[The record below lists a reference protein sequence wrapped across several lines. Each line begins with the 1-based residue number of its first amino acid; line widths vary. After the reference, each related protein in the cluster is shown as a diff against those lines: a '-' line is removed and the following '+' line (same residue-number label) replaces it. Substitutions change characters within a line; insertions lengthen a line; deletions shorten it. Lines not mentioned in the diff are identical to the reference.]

1 MQVCA
6 AQTGRECGSSASGYS
21 INARRDA
28 ARGHCPHRRLTQGH
42 DHAPTTLPN
51 KRVWNEVWNCER
63 SGVSV
68 DGNTHRKEM
77 YIMTTDTPV
86 KKPATAKKTGL
97 AVAAPASTVTKTGAK
112 PAPKP
117 AAKAAPAE
125 LAKTAAPLVK
135 VKANT
140 LKIKDVLEQV
150 ATSQGGK
157 KKGMK
162 EVVEA
167 TLTAL
172 GAAFARGDAVNLPG
186 FGRAR
191 VAQVEDAAAGKPAT
205 IKLKSGTATGQKQGK
220 KQGLADLGD

>member
-1 MQVCA
+1 MPV
-6 AQTGRECGSSASGYS
+6 
-21 INARRDA
+21 
-28 ARGHCPHRRLTQGH
+28 
-42 DHAPTTLPN
+42 
-51 KRVWNEVWNCER
+51 
-63 SGVSV
+63 
-68 DGNTHRKEM
+68 
-77 YIMTTDTPV
+77 DTPV

-97 AVAAPASTVTKTGAK
+97 AVAASATTVTKTGGTPMA
-112 PAPKP
+112 KP

-125 LAKTAAPLVK
+125 LAKAPAAPLVK

-191 VAQVEDAAAGKPAT
+191 VAQAEDAAAGKPAT
-205 IKLKSGTATGQKQGK
+205 IKLKSGTGNAQKKLG

>member
-1 MQVCA
+1 V
-6 AQTGRECGSSASGYS
+6 
-21 INARRDA
+21 
-28 ARGHCPHRRLTQGH
+28 
-42 DHAPTTLPN
+42 
-51 KRVWNEVWNCER
+51 KFNC
-63 SGVSV
+63 
-68 DGNTHRKEM
+68 HRKGLSM
-77 YIMTTDTPV
+77 MPADTPV

-97 AVAAPASTVTKTGAK
+97 AVASPTKAPSKSGGMPVAK
-112 PAPKP
+112 Q

-125 LAKTAAPLVK
+125 LAKAAVPADLAKAAVPLVK

-140 LKIKDVLEQV
+140 LKIKDVLDQV
-150 ATSQGGK
+150 AASQGGK

-167 TLTAL
+167 TLTVL
-172 GAAFARGDAVNLPG
+172 GAALARGDAVNLPG

-191 VAQVEDAAAGKPAT
+191 VAQAEDTAAGKPAT

>member
-1 MQVCA
+1 
-6 AQTGRECGSSASGYS
+6 
-21 INARRDA
+21 
-28 ARGHCPHRRLTQGH
+28 
-42 DHAPTTLPN
+42 
-51 KRVWNEVWNCER
+51 
-63 SGVSV
+63 
-68 DGNTHRKEM
+68 
-77 YIMTTDTPV
+77 MTTEPPV
-86 KKPATAKKTGL
+86 KKPATARKTGL
-97 AVAAPASTVTKTGAK
+97 AVRPAVKGVAKTAAG

-117 AAKAAPAE
+117 GATAAPAE
-125 LAKTAAPLVK
+125 LAKLPAAPLVK

-150 ATSQGGK
+150 ASSQGGK

-191 VAQVEDAAAGKPAT
+191 VAQAEDLAAGKPMT
-205 IKLKSGTATGQKQGK
+205 IKMKSGTGNAQKKLG
-220 KQGLADLGD
+220 KQGLADVGD

>member
-1 MQVCA
+1 
-6 AQTGRECGSSASGYS
+6 
-21 INARRDA
+21 
-28 ARGHCPHRRLTQGH
+28 
-42 DHAPTTLPN
+42 
-51 KRVWNEVWNCER
+51 
-63 SGVSV
+63 
-68 DGNTHRKEM
+68 
-77 YIMTTDTPV
+77 MTTDTPV

-97 AVAAPASTVTKTGAK
+97 AVPPAAKTAAKPVVKTVTK

-117 AAKAAPAE
+117 AATPAPAE
-125 LAKTAAPLVK
+125 LTKAPVAQVTLVK
-135 VKANT
+135 VKANV

-150 ATSQGGK
+150 ATAQGGK

-191 VAQVEDAAAGKPAT
+191 VAQPEDVAGGKPMT
-205 IKLKSGTATGQKQGK
+205 IKLKSGAATGAKHGK
-220 KQGLADLGD
+220 KQGLAVDED